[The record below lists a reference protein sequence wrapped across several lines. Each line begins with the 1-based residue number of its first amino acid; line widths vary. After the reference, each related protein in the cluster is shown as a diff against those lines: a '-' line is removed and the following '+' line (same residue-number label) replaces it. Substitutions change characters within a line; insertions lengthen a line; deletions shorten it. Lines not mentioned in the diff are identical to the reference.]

1 MKCLLFA
8 AVASLAA
15 VSVEAAPLTFDATLK
30 RAVETAPSLGAR
42 DADVTGAKAAA
53 LAAGQLPDPK
63 LVIGADNFPISG
75 PTSGRPDLESMS
87 DVRLGLM
94 QDVPNAAKRRA
105 QRQRAGADIGAA
117 VVGQTAEARAVRLSA
132 AIAWLDLHFSEQR
145 LKAFDEVTAAVTRLR
160 DTATSQVA
168 SGSTRPGQSLES
180 RKLLAQIADRRAD
193 LQAAVAK
200 ARATLT
206 RWTDDPEAEVQG
218 TAPGFDI
225 DPVKLRAGLD
235 DLPALKA
242 FDAMGR
248 QADADI
254 ALAKADKVPD
264 WSWEVAYAHRDPR
277 FGDMV
282 MAQVTVGLPI
292 FAAHRQDPVI
302 AARHAAAN
310 RTRLDQAAARREL
323 RARLESD
330 LADHVAHHERLMR
343 ADTVLVPL
351 AQQRADL
358 ERASYAAGTASLT
371 DALTALIDLAE
382 ARNDRIDREAMVA
395 TDAARIVLTYGSDA
409 P

>member
-30 RAVETAPSLGAR
+30 RALATAPSLGAR
-42 DADVTGAKAAA
+42 EADVTGAKAAA

-63 LVIGADNFPISG
+63 LAVGADNFPISG

-94 QDVPNAAKRRA
+94 QDVPNGAKRRA
-105 QRQRAGADIGAA
+105 QRQRAGADIGLA
-117 VVGQTAEARAVRLSA
+117 VVSQTAEARAVRVSA
-132 AIAWLDLHFSEQR
+132 AIAWIDLHFSEQR
-145 LKAFDEVTAAVTRLR
+145 LKAFDEVTATVTKLR
-160 DTATSQVA
+160 DTAAAQVVN
-168 SGSTRPGQSLES
+168 GSTRPGQSLDA
-180 RKLLAQIADRRAD
+180 KKQLAQIADRRAD
-193 LQAAVAK
+193 LQASVEK
-200 ARATLT
+200 ARAVLA
-206 RWTDDPEAEVQG
+206 RWTDDPLADVEGAV
-218 TAPGFDI
+218 PDFPV
-225 DPVKLRAGLD
+225 DPVSLRSGLD

-248 QADADI
+248 QADADV
-254 ALAKADKVPD
+254 ALAKAEKSPD

-292 FAAHRQDPVI
+292 FAAHRQDPMI

-310 RTRLDQAAARREL
+310 RTRLDREAARREL

-330 LADHVAHHERLMR
+330 LADHVAHHERLVR
-343 ADTVLVPL
+343 SETVLVPL

-358 ERASYAAGTASLT
+358 ERASYAAGTATLT

-382 ARNDRIDREAMVA
+382 ARNDLIDRKAMVA
-395 TDAARIVLTYGSDA
+395 VDAARIVFTYGNDA